1 MSSPKRHVLISLLFV
16 LKCFSKSLVIRRC
29 TVCWRKKIKI
39 FLHSNRKFYSQRLW
53 KQRALIRK
61 RVHFTLFRDIA
72 HWWGI
77 FIIVLRRYLLQRDAP
92 GKSIFLMSCVL
103 VILALPCRYLG
114 EQNAETAM
122 LILAAPMAWCYLLFF
137 CR

>member
-1 MSSPKRHVLISLLFV
+1 METTSIDKEKGSLYPFPRH
-16 LKCFSKSLVIRRC
+16 R
-29 TVCWRKKIKI
+29 
-39 FLHSNRKFYSQRLW
+39 
-53 KQRALIRK
+53 
-61 RVHFTLFRDIA
+61 TLM
-72 HWWGI
+72 GI